1 MKKSDG
7 LLGLNDKQVLAKRK
21 THGLNELPSI
31 KRAGPSRVL
40 LRQFSNLLVLIL
52 IAAAAIAFA
61 LEEYIDAATIS
72 LVVVL
77 NAVLGF
83 VQEWKAETA
92 LASLRKL
99 LSPQAMVIRNGQEQ
113 MIPTRDV
120 VPGDLIVLTPG
131 ANVPA
136 DANLIT
142 AADLSVDESILTGES
157 VSVSKDIQGMAG

>member
-72 LVVVL
+72 
-77 NAVLGF
+77 
-83 VQEWKAETA
+83 
-92 LASLRKL
+92 
-99 LSPQAMVIRNGQEQ
+99 
-113 MIPTRDV
+113 
-120 VPGDLIVLTPG
+120 
-131 ANVPA
+131 
-136 DANLIT
+136 
-142 AADLSVDESILTGES
+142 
-157 VSVSKDIQGMAG
+157 